1 MGIVQASDLKGLL
14 DDEELMADIA
24 DAVVETP
31 GVLEALAGDI
41 AEELEEEMNN
51 APALRKRI
59 VGAALASPV

>member
-41 AEELEEEMNN
+41 AEEL
-51 APALRKRI
+51 
-59 VGAALASPV
+59 VS